1 MKENE
6 LTNLGTIT
14 EGSKEN
20 ENSIQ
25 SVIKKLIT
33 QGINQINDTTSLQ
46 ELYALVTMF
55 KGK

>member
-20 ENSIQ
+20 ENSMQ